1 MMKLNFKQNAILLL
15 VMLGLCACSSDDV
28 SEPLM
33 PTIFNVEVGL
43 HDNELGVLGED
54 FHFNAEI
61 LAGDVIDLVKVN
73 IVQRADETYSHDW
86 SYEIIW
92 DQYQGVKNAQIHQH
106 FDIDANAA
114 RGTYDYIITVIDQNG
129 AVLEEVREVNLIDAS
144 DYPEVTPYVQ
154 VFGVDK
160 IDVNGT
166 GGFNNF
172 YNNDDFRDADNPSFS
187 IDEALWASI
196 EIGSIKGDGIMYGL
210 LIKKSHN
217 HKPENIEAIDFSKA
231 IVTEIKEHTGYEET
245 RGMKNSFN
253 TNYNNHYMYGAPLT
267 IGATEDN
274 LLPTPNPITGGKT
287 WENGT
292 YYYGV
297 VYTNITYNR
306 STFKYIEFEINGF

>member
-1 MMKLNFKQNAILLL
+1 MIKRNFKQNVLILL
-15 VMLGLCACSSDDV
+15 VMLGLYSCSSDNAT
-28 SEPLM
+28 EPLM

-43 HDNELGVLGED
+43 YNNEIGVVGED

-61 LAGDVIDLVKVN
+61 LAGDLIDLVKVN
-73 IVQRADETYSHDW
+73 IVQREDETYSHDW
-86 SYEIIW
+86 SYEIVW
-92 DQYQGVKNAQIHQH
+92 DRYGGVKNAQIHQH
-106 FDIDANAA
+106 FDISADAAKGKYN
-114 RGTYDYIITVIDQNG
+114 YIITVTDQNG
-129 AVLEEVREVNLIDAS
+129 AILEEVREVNLIDAS
-144 DYPEVTPYVQ
+144 DYPEVNPHVK

-172 YNNDDFRDADNPSFS
+172 FNNDAFRDTEEPSFS
-187 IDEALWASI
+187 INESLWASL
-196 EIGSIKGDGIMYGL
+196 EIGSIKGDGIMYAL
-210 LIKKSHN
+210 LIKKSHD
-217 HKPENIEAIDFSKA
+217 HKPETIEAIDFSKA
-231 IVTEIKEHTGYEET
+231 IVTEVVEHSGYEET
-245 RGMKNSFN
+245 RGMKNSYN

-274 LLPTPNPITGGKT
+274 NLPTANAITGDKT